1 MKGRNKMKK
10 LSLALIIGFSLVL
23 IAGGAF
29 AATDTKPLTVN
40 AVVAGSAT
48 LTIGQSAINF
58 PNANPDS
65 TPSIPDSEG
74 AVNVTAQTRTGAT
87 STVTLTHQAAGPLT
101 SGSDTIAINNVSW
114 TASGTGFASGAMSSS
129 TPVSAGSW
137 TGSGSYTGSFTY
149 ALANSWTYAVGSYT
163 TSSTYTLTAP

>member
-1 MKGRNKMKK
+1 MKK

-48 LTIGQSAINF
+48 LTISQAAINF
-58 PNANPDS
+58 DSANPDT
-65 TPSIPDSEG
+65 TPSIPNNEG
-74 AVNVTAQTRTGAT
+74 AVNVTAQARTGAAG
-87 STVTLTHQAAGPLT
+87 SVTLTHQAAGPLT
-101 SGSDTIAINNVSW
+101 SGSDTIGINQVSW
-114 TASGTGFASGAMSSS
+114 TVGLGSDAGFAAGAMSSS

-137 TGSGSYTGSFTY
+137 TGSGSRSGTFSY
-149 ALANSWTYAVGSYT
+149 ALANSWTYAVGTYT
-163 TSSTYTLTAP
+163 ASSTYTLTAP